1 VEQSIQSSPHENSLR
16 MAKKSDENVVKA
28 KSLFDH
34 LGGITYKKDKWES
47 LSEMDKKSFEM
58 YMVNRFLSMNLDYLE
73 LVNEIQRYTN
83 GQLKSRELYKVYLDI
98 LPKKK
103 SFDKYIKGKSE
114 SKWDKNVIKYLCEYF
129 KLSSREVEDYLE
141 ILSKDEVK
149 SIIQKFGVDKKEIDK
164 WLK

>member
-1 VEQSIQSSPHENSLR
+1 
-16 MAKKSDENVVKA
+16 MAKKSDDNVVKA

-47 LSEMDKKSFEM
+47 LSEVDKKSFDM
-58 YMVNRFLSMNLDYLE
+58 YMVNRFLSMNLDYLG
-73 LVNEIQRYTN
+73 LVNEIQQYTN
-83 GQLKSRELYKVYLDI
+83 GHLTARELYKVYLDV

-114 SKWDKNVIKYLCEYF
+114 SKWDKNVVKYLCQYF
-129 KLSSREVEDYLE
+129 EVSAREVEDYLD
-141 ILSKDEVK
+141 ILTTDEVK
-149 SIIQKFGVDKKEIDK
+149 KIIQKFGVDKKEIEK

>member
-1 VEQSIQSSPHENSLR
+1 

-47 LSEMDKKSFEM
+47 LSEMDK
-58 YMVNRFLSMNLDYLE
+58 
-73 LVNEIQRYTN
+73 NEIQRYTN
-83 GQLKSRELYKVYLDI
+83 GQLKSRELYKVYLDV